1 MKFDVLKGMMDKTL
15 SRSSE
20 GNMELGEGG
29 DIEDVDTSAD
39 DFEGIESQ
47 LSTSMTTMEMEAN

>member
-29 DIEDVDTSAD
+29 DIEDDTSAD
-39 DFEGIESQ
+39 DFDGIESQ
-47 LSTSMTTMEMEAN
+47 LSTSMTSMEMETN